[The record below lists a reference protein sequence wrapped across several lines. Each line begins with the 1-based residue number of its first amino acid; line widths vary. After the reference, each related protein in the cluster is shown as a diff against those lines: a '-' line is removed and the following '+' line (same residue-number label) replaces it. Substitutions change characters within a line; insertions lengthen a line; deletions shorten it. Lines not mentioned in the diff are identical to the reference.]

1 MLAKATIVY
10 DLTYSKG
17 STDRPFWRT
26 LIYIASVLPVYAC
39 STVFKIGAISISA
52 MLCGYRVWIFLVAA
66 VGFNLVI
73 ACFMQY
79 KPLDAVILSLTN
91 LTVVNKTI

>member
-1 MLAKATIVY
+1 M
-10 DLTYSKG
+10 
-17 STDRPFWRT
+17 
-26 LIYIASVLPVYAC
+26 
-39 STVFKIGAISISA
+39 
-52 MLCGYRVWIFLVAA
+52 WIFLVAA

-91 LTVVNKTI
+91 LTVVSNKNA